1 MSPRSRHGRR
11 HRDEGNAVVEFVVLG
26 LLMLVP
32 VVHLVVTLGR
42 IQAASFASDGGARSA
57 ARVFVTAPDDA
68 RGGALAVSSAR
79 LALLD
84 QGFTPGPAV
93 VEVSCSARPCLTP
106 QARVVVRV
114 SVDVVLPGVPAALDA
129 VVPTHVTVRSTHVA
143 TVDAFRA
150 TP

>member
-1 MSPRSRHGRR
+1 MRTGH
-11 HRDEGNAVVEFVVLG
+11 HDDEGSAVVEFVVLG

-32 VVHLVVTLGR
+32 VVYLVVTLGR
-42 IQAASFASDGGARSA
+42 IQAASFATDGGARSA
-57 ARVFVTAPDDA
+57 ARVFVAADDDA
-68 RGGALAVSSAR
+68 RAGALAASSAR

-84 QGFTPGPAV
+84 QGFAPAAGG
-93 VEVSCSARPCLTP
+93 VEVTCSARPCLTP
-106 QARVVVRV
+106 QGRVVVRV